1 MNKNN
6 MDILQLQVFYN
17 LFLQVKLKISVD
29 IFLNSSVPLS
39 RRGSV
44 KATGA
49 ESAKVLAEVAT
60 ISK

>member
-1 MNKNN
+1 